1 MDVSVL
7 IKKADH
13 RVINAFEL
21 CCWRRLLN
29 IPWTIRRS
37 NQSILKEIILSS
49 LLFLQCSVICMSEVI
64 DISPSNLDYSLCFI
78 QSSISHSL
86 GWLMLKLKLQYFGYL
101 MRRTEL
107 FEKTLM
113 LGNMKAGAE
122 GDDSGWDGWI
132 ASPTQWTWIWV
143 NSGSWWQTGSPGV
156 LLSIGSQRVRH
167 DWLTKLNSTLFFTL
181 GQSLF

>member
-86 GWLMLKLKLQYFGYL
+86 G
-101 MRRTEL
+101 
-107 FEKTLM
+107 
-113 LGNMKAGAE
+113 
-122 GDDSGWDGWI
+122 
-132 ASPTQWTWIWV
+132 
-143 NSGSWWQTGSPGV
+143 
-156 LLSIGSQRVRH
+156 
-167 DWLTKLNSTLFFTL
+167 
-181 GQSLF
+181 